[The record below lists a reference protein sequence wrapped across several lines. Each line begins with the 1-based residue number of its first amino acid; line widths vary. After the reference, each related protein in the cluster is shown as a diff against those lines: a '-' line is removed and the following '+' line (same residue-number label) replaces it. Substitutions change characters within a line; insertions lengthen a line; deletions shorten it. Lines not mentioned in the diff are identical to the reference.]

1 MRKLKPSFALLPL
14 LSLLLAPTAGQA
26 DWWESSAYEP
36 LFKLQANLDEQ
47 NRNYD
52 GKAFPR
58 VTLLN
63 LNSRT
68 NLWYL
73 LRLVDAKGKESI
85 FNLQPMREGLQLS
98 LDEKSPA
105 LLVSEGGLPL
115 DKCDLDKDIAQA
127 FAKRKQKRLAYFP
140 ICKDLLYIT
149 VKQNGEQTTVEK
161 GAEMLRLFGGEHAET
176 LINSVKESFFKD
188 KYLEETETQD
198 LESGNASTQGEPDV
212 FAVQPDAP
220 PRAKVGNNYKNTAI
234 PVGKLGLQLKG
245 NEDRLL
251 AGQWYPIA
259 SEPGFYASLMEP
271 GMVDPEILKSY
282 KDRAN
287 PLDGTEN
294 QALVFLMA
302 FDLDQY
308 SLEWGHGTDHPNVG
322 WSERAVL
329 INKDNPFGPD
339 GFKGIK
345 PLTPLGHVP
354 PSQWHRLVGT
364 FSAGFQLKH
373 SAFKTGELGKTHK
386 AHHYGFMEKGVLI
399 ASPSPDLIT
408 MINYQDG
415 RTDLKVWKEED
426 NATLD
431 QIRDLR
437 QNGVPLIEPDAKGK
451 GIPGAMVKFWGP
463 GNWSGSA
470 EKVLRTPRGA
480 SCLIENSG
488 KRYWVYAYFSAAT
501 PSGMAKTFQAYGC
514 KSAIQLD
521 MNSPGQAYGSLSRSL
536 GDGKFQIEH
545 LMTDM
550 VSGDTQGTPRYVI
563 KPDYKDFFYILRR

>member
-1 MRKLKPSFALLPL
+1 MRYFKPSFALLPL
-14 LSLLLAPTAGQA
+14 LSLLLAPTASQA

-52 GKAFPR
+52 SKAFPR

-63 LNSRT
+63 LNT
-68 NLWYL
+68 KINLWYL
-73 LRLVDAKGKESI
+73 LRLVDAKDKESI
-85 FNLQPMREGLQLS
+85 FNIQPMRESLRLD
-98 LDEKSPA
+98 LDEKKA
-105 LLVSEGGLPL
+105 LLLVSENGQQL
-115 DKCDLDKDIAQA
+115 DKCDIDKDIAQA
-127 FAKRKQKRLAYFP
+127 FVKRKQKRLAYLP

-149 VKQNGEQTTVEK
+149 IKQNGEQTTVER

-176 LINSVKESFFKD
+176 MINSVKESFFKD
-188 KYLEETETQD
+188 KYMEETETANLGPEDASGQD
-198 LESGNASTQGEPDV
+198 GQDI
-212 FAVQPDAP
+212 FAVTADGP
-220 PRAKVGNNYKNTAI
+220 PRAKVGSKYQNVAI
-234 PVGKLGLQLKG
+234 PVGKLGLQLKQP
-245 NEDRLL
+245 ESRLL

-271 GMVDPEILKSY
+271 GMVDPEILKSHR
-282 KDRAN
+282 DRAN

-294 QALVFLMA
+294 QALAFLMA

-308 SLEWGHGTDHPNVG
+308 SLDWGHGTDHPNVG

-329 INKDNPFGPD
+329 IQKDNPNGPD

-345 PLTPLGHVP
+345 PLVPLGHVP
-354 PSQWHRLVGT
+354 PPVWHKLVGT
-364 FSAGFQLKH
+364 FSAGFQLRH
-373 SAFKTGELGKTHK
+373 SAFKAGELGKTHK

-408 MINYQDG
+408 MIGYHDG

-426 NATLD
+426 NASLD
-431 QIRDLR
+431 EIRDLR
-437 QNGVPLIEPDAKGK
+437 QNGVPLIEPDANGK
-451 GIPGAMVKFWGP
+451 GIPGTMVKYWGP

-480 SCLIENSG
+480 SCLIEDNG
-488 KRYWVYAYFSAAT
+488 KRYWVYAYFSSVT
-501 PSGMAKTFQAYGC
+501 PSGMAKVFQSYGC
-514 KSAIQLD
+514 KTAIQLD
-521 MNSPGQAYGSLSRSL
+521 MNSPGQAYGSLSRAL
-536 GDGKFQIEH
+536 GDGKFHIEH